1 MLRIIKKVGL
11 LIMAL
16 TTMIT
21 MNACAELNQQTSSDV
36 CNALSQKY
44 GKNFVA
50 TKIGDRFNTDHA
62 VLYLHPENDE
72 SLVFTATIDR
82 ETKEVSD
89 NYIRR
94 KMSLSYS
101 EDLVK
106 SVDSSI
112 AEIGVSAMLTC
123 TDPSE
128 ETNFDI
134 TADEFSEKYS
144 LSQITFY
151 ITIKNSCV
159 KEEAVKEIVSVV
171 LEKQDSWDVEISA
184 LIFNISDSQFDSCVS
199 DMAISPKINSS
210 WFSEYDCIGNSAF
223 TFTDGEINPGIQT
236 ITKELTGE

>member
-11 LIMAL
+11 LLMAL

-21 MNACAELNQQTSSDV
+21 MNACAELNQQTSSEV

-44 GKNFVA
+44 GENFVA
-50 TKIGDRFNTDHA
+50 TKIGDRFNTNHA

-72 SLVFTATIDR
+72 SLVFSATIDR

-101 EDLVK
+101 ENLVK

-112 AEIGVSAMLTC
+112 AEIGASAMLTC
-123 TDPSE
+123 TDPSS
-128 ETNFDI
+128 ETNSDI
-134 TADEFSEKYS
+134 TAEEFSEKYS

-151 ITIKNSCV
+151 ITIKSSCV
-159 KEEAVKEIVSVV
+159 SEDAVKEIVSVI
-171 LEKQDSWDVEISA
+171 LEKQDSWNVDISA
-184 LIFNISDSQFDSCVS
+184 LVFNISDSQFDSCVS
-199 DMAISPKINSS
+199 DMVISPKINSS

-223 TFTDGEINPGIQT
+223 TFTDGEINPGTET
-236 ITKELTGE
+236 IMKELTGE